1 MRERAARLQSRV
13 RPLASLAFI
22 GRHATLFMAVGVLL
36 GIAIPPLA
44 TLAQPL
50 LVPTLLIPLT
60 LALVRLDWEAMLA
73 WRHRVG
79 TAMLLVVWLL
89 GLSPLLVWL
98 VTTAMVPIGLPLPL
112 RQALVLMAASSP
124 IVSSVAIALIV
135 GLDATLAIVAVLLC
149 TALVPFTLPPLAAVL
164 VGVTLDI
171 GLGTFMLRLALLVGL
186 AFAAAAVI
194 RRFVAA
200 PTLLAHRELLDGLT
214 VLNLMLFGL
223 AIMDGVTAYAFERPG
238 YVATALVA
246 AFVFNLGLQAAGY
259 LAFMRLGRREA
270 LSVALVS
277 GNCNMGL
284 VLVALQG
291 KASFDVT
298 VFFALAQIPMYTLPA
313 LMTRAY
319 RRALLHAPQ
328 AKLQSR

>member
-1 MRERAARLQSRV
+1 
-13 RPLASLAFI
+13 
-22 GRHATLFMAVGVLL
+22 MAGGVLL
-36 GIAIPPLA
+36 GIVAPPLA
-44 TLAQPL
+44 ALAQPL

-60 LALVRLDWEAMLA
+60 LALVRLDWTAILA
-73 WRHRVG
+73 WRQRTG
-79 TAMLLVVWLL
+79 TAALLVVWLL
-89 GLSPLLVWL
+89 GISPLLVWG
-98 VTTAMVPIGLPLPL
+98 VTTALLPAGFPPPL

-135 GLDATLAIVAVLLC
+135 GLDATLAIVAVLLS
-149 TALVPFTLPPLAAVL
+149 TALVPLTLPPLAAVL
-164 VGVTLDI
+164 VGVTLEI

-186 AFAAAAVI
+186 AFAAAAII

-200 PTLLAHRELLDGLT
+200 EKLAAHRELLDGLT
-214 VLNLMLFGL
+214 VINLMLFGL
-223 AIMDGVTAYAFERPG
+223 AIMDGVTAYALQRPG
-238 YVATALVA
+238 YVAIALAA

-259 LAFMRLGRREA
+259 LAFRRLGRREA

-313 LMTRAY
+313 LMARAY
-319 RRALLHAPQ
+319 RRALLRPAEPGP
-328 AKLQSR
+328 QSR

>member
-1 MRERAARLQSRV
+1 
-13 RPLASLAFI
+13 
-22 GRHATLFMAVGVLL
+22 MALGVLL

-60 LALVRLDWEAMLA
+60 LALVRLDWSAIVA
-73 WRHRVG
+73 WRHRAG
-79 TAMLLVVWLL
+79 TATLLVVWLL
-89 GLSPLLVWL
+89 GISPLLVWAT
-98 VTTAMVPIGLPLPL
+98 TTALVSLGLPSPL

-149 TALVPFTLPPLAAVL
+149 TALVPFTLPLLAALL
-164 VGVTLDI
+164 VGVTLEI
-171 GLGTFMLRLALLVGL
+171 GLATFMLRLALLVGI
-186 AFAAAAVI
+186 AFLAAAII

-200 PTLLAHRELLDGLT
+200 TTLVAHRELLDGLT
-214 VLNLMLFGL
+214 VMNLMLFGL
-223 AIMDGVTAYAFERPG
+223 AIMEGVTVYAFERPG

-259 LAFMRLGRREA
+259 VAFRRLGRREA
-270 LSVALVS
+270 LTVALVS

-291 KASFDVT
+291 KASFDVI

-313 LMTRAY
+313 LMARAY
-319 RRALLHAPQ
+319 RRALMHSPEAE
-328 AKLQSR
+328 LQSR

>member
-1 MRERAARLQSRV
+1 MAA
-13 RPLASLAFI
+13 
-22 GRHATLFMAVGVLL
+22 GVLL
-36 GIAIPPLA
+36 GIVAPPLA
-44 TLAQPL
+44 ALAQPL

-60 LALVRLDWEAMLA
+60 LALVRLDWSAILA
-73 WRHRVG
+73 WRQRAG
-79 TAMLLVVWLL
+79 TALLLVVWLL
-89 GLSPLLVWL
+89 GISPLLVWA
-98 VTTAMVPIGLPLPL
+98 VTTALLPTGFPPPL

-149 TALVPFTLPPLAAVL
+149 TALVPFTLPPLATAL
-164 VGVTLDI
+164 VGVTLEI
-171 GLGTFMLRLALLVGL
+171 APATLMLRLALLVGI
-186 AFAAAAVI
+186 AFAAAAII
-194 RRFVAA
+194 RRIVAPA
-200 PTLLAHRELLDGLT
+200 KLAAHRELLDGLT
-214 VLNLMLFGL
+214 VINLMLFGL
-223 AIMDGVTAYAFERPG
+223 AIMDGVTAYAFERPA

-246 AFVFNLGLQAAGY
+246 AYAFNVGLQAAGY
-259 LAFMRLGRREA
+259 FAFRKLGRRAA

-313 LMTRAY
+313 LMARAY
-319 RRALLHAPQ
+319 RRALLHSAEASP
-328 AKLQSR
+328 QSR

>member
-1 MRERAARLQSRV
+1 LHAV
-13 RPLASLAFI
+13 LAFL
-22 GRHATLFMAVGVLL
+22 GRHATLFMAGGVLL
-36 GIAIPPLA
+36 GIVAPPLA
-44 TLAQPL
+44 ALAQPL

-60 LALVRLDWEAMLA
+60 LALVRLDWTAILA
-73 WRHRVG
+73 WRQRSG
-79 TAMLLVVWLL
+79 TAVLLVVWLL
-89 GLSPLLVWL
+89 GISPLLVWSA
-98 VTTAMVPIGLPLPL
+98 TTALLPAGFPPPL

-135 GLDATLAIVAVLLC
+135 GLDATLAIVAVLLS

-164 VGVTLDI
+164 VGVTLEI

-186 AFAAAAVI
+186 AFAAAAII

-200 PTLLAHRELLDGLT
+200 EKLAAHRELLDGLT
-214 VLNLMLFGL
+214 VINLMLFGL
-223 AIMDGVTAYAFERPG
+223 AIMDGVTAYALQRPG
-238 YVATALVA
+238 YVAIALVA
-246 AFVFNLGLQAAGY
+246 AFAFNLGLQAAGY
-259 LAFMRLGRREA
+259 LAFRRLGRREA

-313 LMTRAY
+313 LMARAY
-319 RRALLHAPQ
+319 RRALLRPAVPGP
-328 AKLQSR
+328 QSR